1 MTRTVTVA
9 FRNALRFAAVT
20 ITSLAEES
28 GYSPITFDT
37 YVNRR
42 APTNAAAL
50 ALAKALDERA
60 ARLREHAQKLRDA
73 IPDETDRVDDRV

>member
-1 MTRTVTVA
+1 VA

-20 ITSLAEES
+20 ITSLAKEA

-42 APTNAAAL
+42 PPTSSAAL
-50 ALAKALDERA
+50 SLAEALDERA
-60 ARLREHAQKLRDA
+60 LGLQAHAERLREAASEAGGGPAPGSGR
-73 IPDETDRVDDRV
+73 